1 MRVQALL
8 PLCPWIEDCDRF
20 WGKCQLEKWWCIV
33 TGMDMLRVGSA
44 EIKIWD
50 GGLPSGV
57 WSDGWSWEVWDGCR
71 AGWRSVCTLLAF
83 VVCFTGW
90 YALLALVMVVSQ
102 ACEV

>member
-1 MRVQALL
+1 
-8 PLCPWIEDCDRF
+8 
-20 WGKCQLEKWWCIV
+20 
-33 TGMDMLRVGSA
+33 MDMLRVGSA

-83 VVCFTGW
+83 VGCFTGW
-90 YALLALVMVVSQ
+90 CALLALVMVVSYPG
-102 ACEV
+102 ENLLRIFKDLWRSS

>member
-8 PLCPWIEDCDRF
+8 LLSAWIEDCDRF
-20 WGKCQLEKWWCIV
+20 WGKCKLEKWWCIV
-33 TGMDMLRVGSA
+33 TGMGMLRVGSA

-50 GGLPSGV
+50 WGLPSGF
-57 WSDGWSWEVWDGCR
+57 WSDGWSSVVWDGCR

-83 VVCFTGW
+83 QGCFTGW